1 MNQNTRK
8 QTRKDYKMRKVLSLK
23 SRNKENKKRTL
34 AFYTSFHIY
43 LPFIY
48 LFKNKR
54 KNGILLFFKE
64 RKNYVKKKKNEN
76 Y

>member
-8 QTRKDYKMRKVLSLK
+8 QTRKDYKMRKRFK
-23 SRNKENKKRTL
+23 FNSRNKENKKRTL
-34 AFYTSFHIY
+34 VFYTSFHIY

-48 LFKNKR
+48 LFRNKR

-64 RKNYVKKKKNEN
+64 RKNYVKKKNEN